1 MRLACPAHRSA
12 RPDGDFVAG
21 GVRVGGMPTGAAAIP
36 PRHAAQTLSSLSNG
50 ATSRRRSSS
59 STGYVAPE
67 TLRAPVVRL
76 VEAYRLEGGGATLTS
91 DADRQTAARAAGPD
105 QRWCPN

>member
-1 MRLACPAHRSA
+1 MRLTCPAQRSA

-21 GVRVGGMPTGAAAIP
+21 EGSGWRNANGCRADPTS
-36 PRHAAQTLSSLSNG
+36 PRRANL
-50 ATSRRRSSS
+50 
-59 STGYVAPE
+59 E

-91 DADRQTAARAAGPD
+91 GADRQTASPSYGPG
-105 QRWCPN
+105 PEMMPE